1 MPWDDGDDDAF
12 LVGVAMSI
20 GEVVGIV
27 KRSMSLLRYC
37 GVRGWGE
44 SVEDESESSASTTI
58 ESTGLVD
65 EWFPLPQAPIWGSQS
80 SRGIF

>member
-27 KRSMSLLRYC
+27 KRSMSLLKYC
-37 GVRGWGE
+37 GVGGCRE
-44 SVEDESESSASTTI
+44 SVEDVSESRS
-58 ESTGLVD
+58 
-65 EWFPLPQAPIWGSQS
+65 
-80 SRGIF
+80 